1 MQRKNDFKEI
11 EFMGQGNVQRKIDNE
26 MKEEIKMLDALN
38 NIQAEVEDV
47 PDDFSSMIDNKKEN
61 WLKLLN
67 GLLDDLNK
75 VHLNI
80 ALNGKINN
88 EISKKLKCFNSY
100 AK

>member
-1 MQRKNDFKEI
+1 
-11 EFMGQGNVQRKIDNE
+11 MGQGNVQRKIDNE